1 MPSNNPAEQSVQFL
15 KGVGEKRA
23 LLYAK
28 LGVHSC
34 LDLLEY
40 YPRAYLDFSSP
51 YPIQKAPNGEVC
63 AVKAS
68 VVKKSAEQRIRKGLS
83 VFKVIVT
90 DMINDMTVTFFNTKY
105 TVDALKEGEEY
116 IFYGKINSTLTK
128 FEMSSPMVFPADAE
142 DTFSPIY
149 PLTQGIT
156 SKVIASNVKNAIEKF
171 ISDIPETLPEEIRR
185 EYMLPQKQYAVKNIH
200 FPADTN
206 ALQNARRR
214 LIFEELFTLSL
225 ALSTVKSENSSRS
238 SLKFSQY
245 DISEFTSSLPFSL
258 TNAQKRVI
266 KEACDDMVF
275 SKKPMNRLVQGDVG
289 SGKTAVAAACMWFS
303 FKNGYQSVMMA
314 PTEILAEQHYRTLS
328 GMLSPFGINVSLL
341 TGSMTA
347 KQKRL
352 VKESIASSDTDIVV
366 GTHALIENS
375 VEFKNLGLVIT
386 DEQHRFGVAQRM
398 ALTQKGQNPNVMVMS
413 ATPIPRTLAYIIY
426 GDLELSVIDEMP
438 KDRIPIK
445 TYLISTE
452 KQKRAYGFIK
462 KHIDAGRQA
471 YIVCPLVENS
481 EIDDSLKSAVD
492 YAKTLNETEFSGYTV
507 GCLHGKM
514 KPAEKERVMQ
524 DFKDNKIQLLVS
536 TTVVEVGV
544 DVPNAVIMM
553 IQNAERFGLSQLHQ
567 LRGRVGRGSFESF
580 CILVSDSHSRQ
591 TIERLKMICS
601 SSDGFKISEFDLKLR
616 GPGDFFGYRQHGLPT
631 LKIAD
636 MLSDINLLEKA
647 QNAARELLSH
657 DPELKKPSNAELKK
671 AVEKMLSFSA

>member
-1 MPSNNPAEQSVQFL
+1 MPSVDLSEMSVQFL

-40 YPRAYLDFSSP
+40 YPRSYLDFSSP
-51 YPIQKAPNGEVC
+51 YTIQNAPNGEVC
-63 AVKAS
+63 AIKAV
-68 VVKKSAEQRIRKGLS
+68 VVKKSNEQRIRKGLS
-83 VFKVIVT
+83 VFKVTVT
-90 DMINDMTVTFFNTKY
+90 DMVCDMTVTFFNTKY
-105 TVDALKEGEEY
+105 TVEGLKVGEEY
-116 IFYGKINSTLTK
+116 IFYGKTNNTLTR
-128 FEMSSPMVFPADAE
+128 FEMNSPIVFPADMT
-142 DTFSPIY
+142 DLFSPIY

-156 SKVIASNVKNAIEKF
+156 SKIIAANVKNAIEKY
-171 ISDIPETLPEEIRR
+171 ISYIKDPIPDSIRK
-185 EYMLPQKQYAVKNIH
+185 EYLLAQKQYAVKNIH
-200 FPADTN
+200 FPSDTT
-206 ALQNARRR
+206 ALQEARRR
-214 LIFEELFTLSL
+214 LIFEELFILSL
-225 ALSTVKSENSSRS
+225 SLSMVKSENSAKKP
-238 SLKFSQY
+238 LKFSDF
-245 DISEFTSSLPFSL
+245 DISEFTSSLPFKL
-258 TNAQKRVI
+258 TNAQNRVI
-266 KEACDDMVF
+266 REACDDMMH

-289 SGKTAVAAACMWFS
+289 SGKTAVAAACIWFA

-314 PTEILAEQHYRTLS
+314 PTEILAEQHYNTLS
-328 GMLSPFGINVSLL
+328 KMLSPFGINTAIL

-352 VKESIASSDTDIVV
+352 AKEDIASGKADVV
-366 GTHALIENS
+366 IGTHALIENS
-375 VEFKNLGLVIT
+375 VEFNNLGLVIT

-452 KQKRAYGFIK
+452 KQKRAYNFIK
-462 KHIDAGRQA
+462 NHIDSGRQA

-481 EIDDSLKSAVD
+481 EDDDSLKSAVD
-492 YAKTLNETEFSGYTV
+492 YAEHLAETEFKGYTV

-514 KPAEKERVMQ
+514 KPAQKEKIMQ

-544 DVPNAVIMM
+544 DVPNAVVMM

-567 LRGRVGRGSFESF
+567 LRGRVGRGSYESY

-601 SSDGFKISEFDLKLR
+601 SSDGFKISEFDLQLR

-647 QNAARELLSH
+647 QNSARKLLSY
-657 DPELKKPSNAELKK
+657 DPQLNLPEHSDLKK
-671 AVEKMLSFSA
+671 AVEKMLTFSA